1 MNLERHGNQVSIL
14 LENTDEVENFNNILA
29 EYLDTVQVYE
39 EEKDLANNILLFL
52 ETEYFI
58 NKN

>member
-29 EYLDTVQVYE
+29 EYLAAVSVWE
-39 EEKDLANNILLFL
+39 EETDLANNILLFL

>member
-29 EYLDTVQVYE
+29 EYLASVSVWE
-39 EEKDLANNILLFL
+39 EETDLANNILLFL